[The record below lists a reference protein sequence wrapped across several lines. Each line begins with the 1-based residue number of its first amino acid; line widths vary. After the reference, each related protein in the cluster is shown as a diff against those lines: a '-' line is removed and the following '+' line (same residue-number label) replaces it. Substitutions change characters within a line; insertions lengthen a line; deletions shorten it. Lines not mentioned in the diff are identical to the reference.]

1 MQRDCPPQLSQGRE
15 ALCPGAHLRLH
26 LRHFYSGSLFCKA
39 ASESGHRD
47 IMAVSQAPGLQSG
60 KEIGRAFVVY
70 LTASALFSVLFFLL
84 GSDVFMAQL

>member
-26 LRHFYSGSLFCKA
+26 LCHLLRESFLQKQRVSQGS
-39 ASESGHRD
+39 RD
-47 IMAVSQAPGLQSG
+47 IMGVSQAPGLYSA

-70 LTASALFSVLFFLL
+70 VTANTLFSFFLL
-84 GSDVFMAQL
+84 GSDVFMALL